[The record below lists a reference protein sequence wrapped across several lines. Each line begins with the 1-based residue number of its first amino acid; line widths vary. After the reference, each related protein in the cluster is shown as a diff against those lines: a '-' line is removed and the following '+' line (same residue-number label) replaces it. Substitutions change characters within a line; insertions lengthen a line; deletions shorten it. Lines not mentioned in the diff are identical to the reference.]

1 MEYAKLIKYL
11 WKRRAQIEFFEK
23 NLLKTFFFF
32 FLLFLF
38 YNLSIYCIKIEKK
51 KKKLIDRVFIIILL
65 FQLLSIFITQTII
78 IGFNQRKFFQL
89 HNEIKTRNRKIREL
103 KKKLNEWYV
112 WLQNHED

>member
-51 KKKLIDRVFIIILL
+51 KK
-65 FQLLSIFITQTII
+65 
-78 IGFNQRKFFQL
+78 N
-89 HNEIKTRNRKIREL
+89 
-103 KKKLNEWYV
+103 
-112 WLQNHED
+112 